1 MNEVQL
7 FNFENHEVRSLL
19 INSEPWFFVKDAADV
34 LGYSNSRKALNDH
47 VDAEDKEVLTSRNVT
62 LENIPNRGITVV
74 NESGLYSLI
83 LSSKLPSANKFKRWV
98 TSKILTFF
106 SILLATAGTIALI
119 WSAAKSENLNF
130 LFVLSEMVNRN
141 KSFKLFL

>member
-19 INSEPWFFVKDAADV
+19 INSEPWFIVKDAADV
-34 LGYSNSRKALNDH
+34 LGYSNSRIALNDH

-98 TSKILTFF
+98 TSKILSFF

-119 WSAAKSENLNF
+119 
-130 LFVLSEMVNRN
+130 
-141 KSFKLFL
+141 

>member
-19 INSEPWFFVKDAADV
+19 INSEPWFIVKDSADV

-119 WSAAKSENLNF
+119 
-130 LFVLSEMVNRN
+130 
-141 KSFKLFL
+141 

>member
-19 INSEPWFFVKDAADV
+19 INSEPWFIVKDAADV

-47 VDAEDKEVLTSRNVT
+47 VDAEEVLTSRNVT

-106 SILLATAGTIALI
+106 SIFLATAGTIALI
-119 WSAAKSENLNF
+119 
-130 LFVLSEMVNRN
+130 
-141 KSFKLFL
+141 